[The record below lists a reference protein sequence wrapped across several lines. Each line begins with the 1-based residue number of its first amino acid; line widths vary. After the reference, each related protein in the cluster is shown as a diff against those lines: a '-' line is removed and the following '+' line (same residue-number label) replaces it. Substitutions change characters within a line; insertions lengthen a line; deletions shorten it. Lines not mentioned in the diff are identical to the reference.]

1 MTQALSASIDEVRIF
16 NTSLTSAQI
25 AFLSESNNTNQVGN
39 IFYRN
44 GFACITHPNAK
55 YQEIMDD
62 LNFETNFKA
71 CTQLTELEYVL
82 NVKSH
87 EFDASENITLRKNE
101 DPDEIEMKDFATASH
116 FSPYISTIG
125 LYNDTLDL
133 IAIAKLGN
141 H

>member
-1 MTQALSASIDEVRIF
+1 
-16 NTSLTSAQI
+16 
-25 AFLSESNNTNQVGN
+25 
-39 IFYRN
+39 
-44 GFACITHPNAK
+44 
-55 YQEIMDD
+55 MDD

-133 IAIAKLGN
+133 IAIAKLGQPLKKPTATDLTFIVRMDKL
-141 H
+141 